1 MAKKHKTWQQIEQE
15 VEKEYLARF
24 NSVPKE
30 QRVKLGL
37 EPPSNP
43 QAYENRQWVQVY
55 VQMLEWKNK
64 CRELHQQLYP
74 VQPVANLP
82 QGNKNIKDKE

>member
-37 EPPSNP
+37 EPPNNP
-43 QAYENRQWVQVY
+43 HAYENRQWVQVY

-74 VQPVANLP
+74 VQPVANPP

>member
-1 MAKKHKTWQQIEQE
+1 MAKKKHKTWQQIEQE

-37 EPPSNP
+37 EPGSSHNSH
-43 QAYENRQWVQVY
+43 ENRQWVQVY

-74 VQPVANLP
+74 VQPVANP
-82 QGNKNIKDKE
+82 PGDKKDNE

>member
-1 MAKKHKTWQQIEQE
+1 MAKKKHKTWQQVEQE

-24 NSVPKE
+24 SAVPKE

-37 EPPSNP
+37 EPGSSYNSH
-43 QAYENRQWVQVY
+43 ENRQWVQVY

-82 QGNKNIKDKE
+82 GDKNKKDNE